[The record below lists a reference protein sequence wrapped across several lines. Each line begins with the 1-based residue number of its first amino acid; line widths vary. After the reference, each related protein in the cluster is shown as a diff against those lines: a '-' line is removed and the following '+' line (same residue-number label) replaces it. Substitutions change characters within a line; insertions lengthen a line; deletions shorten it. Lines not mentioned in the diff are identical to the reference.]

1 MFRHFIALKT
11 FVHQIDCFCPDD
23 EHANYITINKGD
35 VIEVTK
41 ERNFIEGSG
50 WYFLIG
56 INEQCFFYMAIEEL
70 EQYVLK
76 ERVVTKLDINLRIN
90 YLQFKINQSLDLLDE
105 ASFVNYTNQLNEVN
119 DLMEMLNQYLY
130 TVSV

>member
-11 FVHQIDCFCPDD
+11 FVHQIDCFCPDG
-23 EHANYITINKGD
+23 EHADYITINKGD

-41 ERNFIEGSG
+41 ERNFTEGSG

-56 INEQCFFYMAIEEL
+56 INDQCFFYIAIEEM
-70 EQYVLK
+70 EQYVAK
-76 ERVVTKLDINLRIN
+76 ERVISIVDINLKMN
-90 YLQFKINQSLDLLDE
+90 YLQFKINQSLDSLDE
-105 ASFVNYTNQLNEVN
+105 ASFVNYTNQLNEVS
-119 DLMEMLNQYLY
+119 DLKETLDQYLY

>member
-11 FVHQIDCFCPDD
+11 FVHQIDCFCPDG
-23 EHANYITINKGD
+23 EHADYITINKGD

-41 ERNFIEGSG
+41 ERNFTEGSG

-56 INEQCFFYMAIEEL
+56 INDQCFFYIAIEEM
-70 EQYVLK
+70 EQYVAK
-76 ERVVTKLDINLRIN
+76 ERVISIVDINLKMN
-90 YLQFKINQSLDLLDE
+90 YLQFKINQSLDSLDE
-105 ASFVNYTNQLNEVN
+105 ASFVNYTNQLNEVS
-119 DLMEMLNQYLY
+119 DLKETLDQYLS